1 MGCRPRP
8 AKGKK
13 KSITTLPW
21 IPGALSHYTRR
32 GVPRIGYRT
41 RYNAPQDANGDRGGD
56 NYHPCVWPLAGHF
69 DFQDMSRILT
79 VEVQAMNEIILTHE
93 KFVQMLFVLFAATV
107 ALAIVS
113 IIALLSSYW
122 IARFACS
129 RDIQTRSLV
138 ITDDAGNTRI
148 EIDADDGEPGM
159 MIRDAAGQLKA
170 MIAGFDDEPVII
182 LYGADGRPAWT
193 APPTA
198 TTVCPDENKPG
209 YMSVAHTAC
218 NAPHGTIGR

>member
-1 MGCRPRP
+1 M
-8 AKGKK
+8 KQDLHVVLL
-13 KSITTLPW
+13 SIMCL
-21 IPGALSHYTRR
+21 
-32 GVPRIGYRT
+32 
-41 RYNAPQDANGDRGGD
+41 
-56 NYHPCVWPLAGHF
+56 
-69 DFQDMSRILT
+69 LT
-79 VEVQAMNEIILTHE
+79 VTAAMVH
-93 KFVQMLFVLFAATV
+93 
-107 ALAIVS
+107 
-113 IIALLSSYW
+113 IAYDVTNG
-122 IARFACS
+122 RH

-218 NAPHGTIGR
+218 NALHGTIGR